1 MGAGRRAGW
10 TRRLGRG
17 GRADRAGG
25 GGARDP
31 DSGSLTFVPPGSGE
45 KRESALMGVRKTK
58 GTECRGIPRLCT
70 GRRDPEPTLRKT
82 GPLLSRL
89 SLSSSPSAALHW
101 LPDPE
106 QVTWHC

>member
-1 MGAGRRAGW
+1 MPEPEWAPGAGP
-10 TRRLGRG
+10 G
-17 GRADRAGG
+17 GRDAWDAE
-25 GGARDP
+25 GARDP

-45 KRESALMGVRKTK
+45 KRESALKGVRKTK

-89 SLSSSPSAALHW
+89 SLSSSPSAALAA
-101 LPDPE
+101 
-106 QVTWHC
+106 